1 MTSEPP
7 DPAPAAPPREIED
20 AAAEPAARSAAQ
32 PGDWIPAA
40 ARALALAALVVI
52 PLRILAQGYLPGDDA
67 LRHAAKAVS
76 GRDWSEILLL
86 RPEITLDQHPGW
98 HAILGALHEWLGFAA
113 LDLVLF
119 AVVALFALYS
129 LGPVLLLRRPE
140 AWLLALA
147 LLCIADPV
155 FVQRLMLGRPYLL
168 ASAIVP
174 LVLLLWPRLVGPA
187 PSLAFAL
194 FAALAALA
202 TWIHGGFYLLAL
214 PVLALAGA
222 REWRAAARL
231 AAAFA
236 CGVPLGALLTGHP
249 VGHLGQTL
257 MHGYLALGSP
267 KAAASLVT
275 EFQAF
280 EGRPAVVAAFL
291 GLAAWRSVRREGR
304 GPLQR
309 DPAAVMAVGG
319 WALGFL
325 ASRFWIDWAAPA
337 LLALAAVEFERAFE
351 RHAPAASRTRLAGA
365 AGAALLLLLVTGA
378 DLKGRWSDTAAR
390 AYLSRDNPEQAPW
403 LPGPGGVAYSVDM
416 GVFYSTFFR
425 NPDAPWKYVLGYE
438 PALMPVEDFRIFSA
452 IRASKGST
460 DSYLPW
466 LRRMRPVDRLYVRML
481 SNQPPPIP
489 GLEWSQ
495 PAFALWAGRLPASP
509 PPPAPPGR

>member
-1 MTSEPP
+1 MARPAS
-7 DPAPAAPPREIED
+7 APAAAP
-20 AAAEPAARSAAQ
+20 SAT
-32 PGDWIPAA
+32 WIPAS
-40 ARALALAALVVI
+40 ARALALAAVVVV
-52 PLRILAQGYLPGDDA
+52 PLRILAQGYLPADDA

-76 GRDWSEILLL
+76 GRDWGEILLL

-98 HAILGALHEWLGFAA
+98 HAILGALHRGLGFSP

-119 AVVALFALYS
+119 AVVALFVLYS
-129 LGPVLLLRRPE
+129 LAPVLLLRRAE

-155 FVQRLMLGRPYLL
+155 FVERLMLGRPYLL

-174 LVLLLWPRLVGPA
+174 LVCLLWPRLDGPK
-187 PSLAFAL
+187 PVLAVAL
-194 FAALAALA
+194 FTLLSALT
-202 TWIHGGFYLLAL
+202 TWIHGSFYLLAL

-222 REWRAAARL
+222 RESRAALRL

-236 CGVPLGALLTGHP
+236 CGVPLGALLTGDP
-249 VGHLGQTL
+249 LARVWQTL
-257 MHGYLALGSP
+257 VHGYLALGSP
-267 KAAASLVT
+267 KTAASLVT
-275 EFQAF
+275 ELQAF

-291 GLAAWRSVRREGR
+291 GLAAWRAARRDGR
-304 GPLQR
+304 PPLQR
-309 DPAAVMAVGG
+309 DPAVVMAVGG

-337 LLALAAVEFERAFE
+337 LLVFAAVELERAFE
-351 RHAPAASRTRLAGA
+351 RHAPAASPARLGVA

-378 DLKGRWSDTAAR
+378 DVKGRWSDAPGR
-390 AYLSRDNPEQAPW
+390 AFLARDNPEQAPW
-403 LPGPGGVAYSVDM
+403 LPEPGGVAYSVDM

-438 PALMPVEDFRIFSA
+438 PALMPVDDFRIFST
-452 IRASKGST
+452 IRATKGST

-466 LRRMRPVDRLYVRML
+466 VRRMRRVDRLYVRMV

-495 PAFALWAGRLPASP
+495 PAFSLWAGRLPRPEAPSP
-509 PPPAPPGR
+509 AR